1 MIYKPLHSV
10 FTETVSQLSFR
21 NAFIKCSLGRFNKKQ
36 KQKRTSVPYLTN
48 LLT

>member
-36 KQKRTSVPYLTN
+36 KCTSLPYLTN